1 MFLKIYEIITPEIT
15 LFGYISFRAVF
26 AFISALI
33 ISFLIGPKVIRTLKN
48 HLIGEEIRL
57 DGPESHL
64 KKEGTPTMGGMIIL
78 FSVILPTI
86 LFADIENIYVQ
97 MTLISNLST
106 FSLSC
111 DII

>member
-1 MFLKIYEIITPEIT
+1 MLLKIYDIVSPGIN

-64 KKEGTPTMGGMIIL
+64 KKKVHLLWGG
-78 FSVILPTI
+78 
-86 LFADIENIYVQ
+86 
-97 MTLISNLST
+97 
-106 FSLSC
+106 
-111 DII
+111 